1 MASYQL
7 IKEAGEDGTLDLQRK
22 DCTLHV
28 EVANGDVESACRKFI
43 HLLLRRDQGP
53 TPVLMAPLRRLLMIL
68 VDDAGGILPA
78 INHSPWNGLTVA
90 DVIMPFFLF
99 MVGVSLALVYKNMSS
114 RAAASKKAIFRALK
128 LLIFGVFLQ
137 GGYFHGINNLT
148 YGVDMDLIRWMGI
161 LQRIAQYI
169 LVAAM
174 CEIWLRNDEK
184 VSSGLSLL
192 KKYKWHW
199 IMMLMLTTI
208 YMLLLYGLFVPD
220 WEYQIPIGAPSE
232 EAKIFTVKCGVHGDT
247 GPACNAAGMIDR
259 MILGV
264 QHLYRRPIYARTKV
278 KCGVHGD
285 TGPACNAAGM
295 IDRMILGVQHLYRR
309 PIYARTKQCS
319 INSPDYGP
327 LPPNAPSWCQAP
339 FDPEGILS
347 TVMAIVTCLIG
358 LQFGHIIVHFKDHR
372 NRLLL
377 WLAPSSAFIVL
388 GLLCDVF
395 GMHIN
400 KALYSF
406 SYTCVTSGLA
416 GLLLATIYLVVD
428 MYGCRRYALVLE
440 WMGMNAL
447 LIYILVAC
455 NILPL
460 ILQGFYW
467 RDPRNNIAGL
477 LGYSS

>member
-7 IKEAGEDGTLDLQRK
+7 IKESDEDGALDLERK

-28 EVANGDVESACRKFI
+28 EGYNVDVESAFQKI
-43 HLLLRRDQGP
+43 NP
-53 TPVLMAPLRRLLMIL
+53 SSPPLRSGSDTGANAASRGTSTPARLVSLD
-68 VDDAGGILPA
+68 VFR
-78 INHSPWNGLTVA
+78 GLTV
-90 DVIMPFFLF
+90 V
-99 MVGVSLALVYKNMSS
+99 NMSS
-114 RAAASKKAIFRALK
+114 GAAASKKAILRALK
-128 LLIFGVFLQ
+128 LLILGVFLQ

-148 YGVDMDLIRWMGI
+148 YGVDIDLIRWMGI
-161 LQRIAQYI
+161 LQRIAVAY

-192 KKYKWHW
+192 KKYQWHRNL
-199 IMMLMLTTI
+199 MFMLSTI
-208 YMLLLYGLFVPD
+208 YLLLLYGLYVPD

-232 EAKIFTVKCGVHGDT
+232 AKIF
-247 GPACNAAGMIDR
+247 M
-259 MILGV
+259 
-264 QHLYRRPIYARTKV
+264 V

-395 GMHIN
+395 GMHITRHCTLSVIH
-400 KALYSF
+400 ALPVVLQGFY
-406 SYTCVTSGLA
+406 
-416 GLLLATIYLVVD
+416 LLQFIWWW
-428 MYGCRRYALVLE
+428 MYGCRRYTLVLE

-467 RDPRNNIAGL
+467 RDPRNNILSLVGIGNKL
-477 LGYSS
+477 NDRLFTWGIWSMSLGWIAWIWFLNSYMKGSVDCTSARL

>member
-7 IKEAGEDGTLDLQRK
+7 IKEAGEDVTLDLQRK
-22 DCTLHV
+22 DCTLYV
-28 EVANGDVESACRKFI
+28 EGCNGDVESALQKI
-43 HLLLRRDQGP
+43 NPSSPGLRSGSDTGANAASRG
-53 TPVLMAPLRRLLMIL
+53 TSSSARLVSLDVFRGLTVVLMIL
-68 VDDAGGILPA
+68 VDDAGGILPS
-78 INHSPWNGLTVA
+78 INHSPWNGLTLA
-90 DVIMPFFLF
+90 DVVMPFFLF
-99 MVGVSLALVYKNMSS
+99 MVGVSLGLVYKNMSS

-128 LLIFGVFLQ
+128 LLILGVFLQ

-148 YGVDMDLIRWMGI
+148 YGVDMDVIRWMGI
-161 LQRIAQYI
+161 LQRIAVAY

-192 KKYKWHW
+192 KKYQWHW
-199 IMMLMLTTI
+199 IMMFMLTTI
-208 YMLLLYGLFVPD
+208 YLLLLYGLYVPD
-220 WEYQIPIGAPSE
+220 WEYQIPFGEPS
-232 EAKIFTVKCGVHGDT
+232 EAKIFMVKCGV
-247 GPACNAAGMIDR
+247 R
-259 MILGV
+259 
-264 QHLYRRPIYARTKV
+264 
-278 KCGVHGD
+278 GD

-347 TVMAIVTCLIG
+347 TVMPIVTCLIG

-388 GLLCDVF
+388 GLLCDAF

-428 MYGCRRYALVLE
+428 VYGCRRFALVLE

-467 RDPRNNIAGL
+467 RDPHNNILSLVGI
-477 LGYSS
+477 GKQTQ

>member
-7 IKEAGEDGTLDLQRK
+7 IKESDEDGALDLERK

-28 EVANGDVESACRKFI
+28 EGYNVDVESAFQKINPSSPPLQSGSDTGANAASR
-43 HLLLRRDQGP
+43 GTS
-53 TPVLMAPLRRLLMIL
+53 TPARLVSLDVFRGLTVVLMIV
-68 VDDAGGILPA
+68 VDDAGGILPT
-78 INHSPWNGLTVA
+78 INHSPWNGLTLA
-90 DVIMPFFLF
+90 DVVMPFFLF

-114 RAAASKKAIFRALK
+114 GAAASKKAILRALK
-128 LLIFGVFLQ
+128 LLILGVFLQ
-137 GGYFHGINNLT
+137 AFLNPGQTGWLTLWPHGDTRKWGHPVARDEWGIMGKTLTCGTRWLFPWYKHSNIWRGHRSDQVDGY
-148 YGVDMDLIRWMGI
+148 
-161 LQRIAQYI
+161 IAVAY

-192 KKYKWHW
+192 KKYQWHW
-199 IMMLMLTTI
+199 NLMFMLSTI
-208 YMLLLYGLFVPD
+208 YLLLLYGLYVPD

-232 EAKIFTVKCGVHGDT
+232 AKYSSV
-247 GPACNAAGMIDR
+247 
-259 MILGV
+259 
-264 QHLYRRPIYARTKV
+264 
-278 KCGVHGD
+278 
-285 TGPACNAAGM
+285 
-295 IDRMILGVQHLYRR
+295 
-309 PIYARTKQCS
+309 
-319 INSPDYGP
+319 NSPDYGP
-327 LPPNAPSWCQAP
+327 LPPNAPPWCQAP

-406 SYTCVTSGLA
+406 SYMRYQWSCRASTCFNLFGGWIAWIQFLNSNMKGSVDCTSARLKA
-416 GLLLATIYLVVD
+416 MASPCVFPRADEHT
-428 MYGCRRYALVLE
+428 C
-440 WMGMNAL
+440 
-447 LIYILVAC
+447 
-455 NILPL
+455 
-460 ILQGFYW
+460 
-467 RDPRNNIAGL
+467 PRNDCVDA
-477 LGYSS
+477 STEHVEH